1 VRSLLDVNVLIALLD
16 ADHVSHSIAT
26 AWIRR
31 HGQEGWASC
40 PLTQNGCVRVMS
52 HSAYPNALPV
62 QSVINQLS
70 DACSQSAHEFWPDE
84 ISLLDQ
90 KRINTRVLL
99 TSARVTDTYL
109 LALAVHRR
117 ARLVTFDR
125 GILQEA
131 VRGATTQHLLIL

>member
-1 VRSLLDVNVLIALLD
+1 
-16 ADHVSHSIAT
+16 
-26 AWIRR
+26 
-31 HGQEGWASC
+31 
-40 PLTQNGCVRVMS
+40 MS

-62 QSVINQLS
+62 QSVINQLN

-90 KRINTRVLL
+90 KRINPRVLL